1 MVNSMT
7 GFSTVTGNIENFFWA
22 LEVKSVNSRGL
33 DMRMRFAEGCEVL
46 EPFFKASL
54 ATVVKRGR

>member
-7 GFSTVTGNIENFFWA
+7 GFSTLTGNIENVFWA

-33 DMRMRFAEGCEVL
+33 DMRMRFAEGGEVL
-46 EPFFKASL
+46 EPFL
-54 ATVVKRGR
+54 RRLLQRL